1 MVSNEPYTFSIALL
15 ESKHRSCLFMIC
27 QYGPLQKIVRLALSR
42 ELLSS
47 SLSLF
52 SWVTVAPLW
61 PSLPHLSPC
70 QDSSF
75 IYRKAFTQINT
86 ATQQLPCTHTHSPHT
101 RGRTRVHF
109 VHQHA
114 PQILAYDQ
122 SKTKHGCSGLACLF
136 DSCLSFCRLFSL
148 NTPSS
153 FFIHLI
159 FDCFLSILNILSVY
173 PLESSGLSW
182 RRWSEEL
189 EGKQMIGDRPSPAHC
204 LCLPPASR
212 WLINAFGFP
221 RVAAAQAAWKVSPT
235 KLPLPSMRK
244 LGARSLAD

>member
-101 RGRTRVHF
+101 WAHASAFCAPARTPDFGLWSKQNKTRLFWARLF
-109 VHQHA
+109 VW
-114 PQILAYDQ
+114 
-122 SKTKHGCSGLACLF
+122 F
-136 DSCLSFCRLFSL
+136 LSF
-148 NTPSS
+148 
-153 FFIHLI
+153 
-159 FDCFLSILNILSVY
+159 FLSIVLAQHTFLIFHPPHFWLLSLSSSIFSPLY
-173 PLESSGLSW
+173 PWESGGLSW

-189 EGKQMIGDRPSPAHC
+189 EGKQMIG
-204 LCLPPASR
+204 
-212 WLINAFGFP
+212 
-221 RVAAAQAAWKVSPT
+221 
-235 KLPLPSMRK
+235 
-244 LGARSLAD
+244 